1 MAASVSAWTVRKLK
15 LPFTGTT
22 KVVGETGRRAS
33 IGRGGWNKVK
43 REGRRCSE
51 EQGGC

>member
-1 MAASVSAWTVRKLK
+1 MAASVSAWTVGKLR
-15 LPFTGTT
+15 LPFTT
-22 KVVGETGRRAS
+22 KVVGETGRRVS